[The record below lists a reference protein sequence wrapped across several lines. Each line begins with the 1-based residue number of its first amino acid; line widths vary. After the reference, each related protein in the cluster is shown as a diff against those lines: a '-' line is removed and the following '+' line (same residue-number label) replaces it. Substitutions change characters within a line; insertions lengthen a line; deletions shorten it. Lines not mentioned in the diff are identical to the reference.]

1 MASVIDQIIYP
12 RLLGTLREDI
22 PPVQC
27 IIWKGGKSY
36 ETIIFDNIYPFDTID
51 TIKRMLCAKDSSL
64 IPRFTFVGV
73 PLNDPYSDAMP
84 NLDETYIPINYL
96 WYPSGTNDITK
107 TYILNHP
114 VKTLAE
120 PDRRFV
126 SSDGSY
132 ASPNYEVRGRS
143 SIEQVFLKPR
153 EGQIPVFHVFPFHL
167 LLETYKGKKPVGEED
182 WYKRFAPY
190 FPEIEVKG
198 PFEPYDEDIAYAKK
212 ITYYISKRTATLDY
226 LNEVAASDELPR
238 LRVSGIRQLLL
249 LWKKPIRGFEGSAN
263 LFYDVRATELLPYL
277 RLYPAEGDPI
287 TKLHVKGIL
296 PIPTLEDPRIL
307 ESWGKEVSPTP
318 GSDFCSMKYVHRQ
331 SIGITQPIYGTIH
344 AYNDGTMRLM
354 LQPPKQIR
362 KLDPEVDFRHFN
374 RTIETIFQQLPQDIN
389 QYQLKELAVF
399 FTMKTELSAKK
410 FTKKRL
416 QQRLSY
422 FHTVFKEIMPL
433 PGDNPL
439 IALRYKAVSQ
449 YASEDKI
456 FTFIT
461 QMVTEKEKDAG
472 MEIVE
477 AIQEE
482 FDFSKQEALNVFAQ
496 WLDKNGEFTVQLPE
510 EGEFM
515 ESFNPGIDIYIYA
528 QHPSYHF
535 HVHRI
540 DSNETY
546 QRIYT
551 LLSILFMENDEYFP
565 YLSDASMVQLEEEM
579 EEESLKAELFDQEAE
594 TAAASSMHNMEPD
607 MGYTSIDFDP
617 LANLGE
623 IIPETASSPFVAKE
637 AVSDVPKKSRKVVME
652 EPKKQ
657 FEEQKLI
664 NPTSWFIK
672 KLQEIDPRLFKFKS
686 ATEGDS
692 GYSRKCAGNDD
703 RQPAIL
709 SQDQYERM
717 REIYA
722 EDNIFWIIYPL
733 DGQEDPIQPIGTEET
748 ITMMRYGADTDSIHY
763 YFCPHYF
770 CLSDEIMVRAVDF
783 ESQVDRDGNP
793 KPPNSCPFC
802 YGKLITNKKKAIPG
816 YTVAKRKDK
825 TGTIQP
831 HNQLDFLKTTSHP
844 EGFALPCCFI
854 KQRTLRISDPQ
865 FAHLRAAFQQEE
877 MENIVINQNTDENEE
892 ETLLYQASDVVEYAV
907 LFEMIHRKYILE
919 SNNHPDAG
927 AFAMVTP
934 VFDTFFR
941 QNSSDQ
947 LVSRTAIN
955 LKLRPNAEGFL
966 RVGTENTIYE
976 SLLGVIAP
984 LIYKNSI
991 REVKERILEVM
1002 VPRIFVNSHF
1012 GNLVL
1017 EFYNPSDGRAMPA
1030 TKQELMAWSIKE
1042 LGITLT
1048 SANTY
1053 SLIRLYNAFQRF
1065 RRFIN
1070 DPTKRKDLRHIQ
1082 PLLAEPGLF
1091 TTRGIQLI
1099 VMEDNGTDPIMI
1111 QCPTFGV
1118 SMDRNKKNDFA
1129 FISRTLKTI
1138 RATDNKY
1145 AHYELFLHTSNKP
1158 AKGGDAEIHETIIR
1172 WNYQSRSIWPLIVQ
1186 TRVDEYMNQCQS
1198 RYRSVYSSQQS
1209 INPMTMLPLSKAV
1222 ESAPFRPEGIV
1233 KDHYNHIIGVT
1244 FRMKA
1249 GPAPYLVILPVVD
1262 DGIISISVAFA
1273 VKSIYLDW
1281 EDVKKAPVNEVIRY
1295 YRENL
1300 EPVFSLYPGYR
1311 IKHAVRQRLNGVIVA
1326 VQLENGIYVP
1336 VGEQKQELP
1345 AEISIV
1351 EIDELE
1357 WELNKQLTGTMP
1369 PKKSDQ
1375 WDETLDQMTIEKQCG
1390 MDEELIRTSSDKE
1403 LEEWYEQ
1410 FRLMVSNWM
1419 TSHKAGTSLRK
1430 GIEDIIF
1437 RSDLPEYERRK
1448 RLYIF
1453 ISSTFLSW
1461 FYPDPENWER
1471 GTASLLRKDCRL
1483 IDQKDGCTGSCYWKE
1498 DEGKCLLHVTE
1509 EAKVGDRMVSTPELF
1524 TKRIID
1530 ELVRFPARR
1539 KQLMTKGEVSKISK
1553 IIQPIH
1559 DGDQYIIPEASTT
1572 WTNLLRLDWTR
1583 QVLEEKKYYEE
1594 MSREEEDVDKEVPKG
1609 NMPPLLAA
1617 ILGEDTPLR
1626 LNVPEEGALMS
1637 FTGIL
1642 GVTLEQLNVEYDAT
1656 SLTREQMVNYVRITS
1671 KPIGMIDLREE
1682 PIIQF
1687 VRPATGQFDRVTI
1700 MVFLPD
1706 QIGILVERDGDATV
1720 SIGLLPEQVQKRWE
1734 EAGIVTIKRRQVKIE
1749 EELPVPLIIGQ
1760 NPLQKEQ
1767 VIPLVAQ
1774 KGKEASLV
1782 VAPIKEKIE
1791 EIKAPRKKRIVK
1803 MEENAPAKPAAK
1815 PRRKIIVEED

>member
-1 MASVIDQIIYP
+1 MASVIDQIIFP

-36 ETIIFDNIYPFDTID
+36 ETITFDNIYPFDTID
-51 TIKRMLCAKDSSL
+51 TIKRMLCAKDPSL

-73 PLNDPYSDAMP
+73 PINDPYSDQHP
-84 NLDETYIPINYL
+84 NLNETYIPINYL
-96 WYPSGTNDITK
+96 WYPSGTNDIVK

-114 VKTLAE
+114 VKTLSE
-120 PDRRFV
+120 PDLRFV
-126 SSDGSY
+126 SNGSY

-153 EGQIPVFHVFPFHL
+153 EKQIPTFHVFPLSL
-167 LLETYKGKKPVGEED
+167 LLEHYKGKKPVSEED

-190 FPEIEVKG
+190 FPEVEVKG
-198 PFEPYDEDIAYAKK
+198 PFEPEEEDIAYAKK
-212 ITYYISKRTATLDY
+212 IKYYISKRITTLDY
-226 LNEVAASDELPR
+226 LNELAALDELPR
-238 LRVSGIRQLLL
+238 LKVSGIRQLLL
-249 LWKKPIRGFEGSAN
+249 LWKKPIREFEGSAN
-263 LFYDVRATELLPYL
+263 LFYEVHATDQLPYL
-277 RLYPAEGDPI
+277 RLYPAEGNAI

-318 GSDFCSMKYVHRQ
+318 GSDFCSMKYVHRP

-344 AYNDGTMRLM
+344 AYNDGTMKLM

-362 KLDPEVDFRHFN
+362 KLDPNVDFRHFN
-374 RTIETIFQQLPQDIN
+374 RIIEGIFQELPQEFD

-399 FTMKTELSAKK
+399 FSMKIELSAKK
-410 FTKKRL
+410 FTKKRI

-422 FHTVFKEIMPL
+422 FHTVFKEITPL

-461 QMVTEKEKDAG
+461 QTVTEKEKEIG
-472 MEIVE
+472 MEVVE

-482 FDFSKQEALNVFAQ
+482 FDLSKQEALDIFAE
-496 WLDKNGEFTVQLPE
+496 WIDKSGEFTVQLPE

-515 ESFNPGIDIYIYA
+515 ESFNPGIDIYIHA

-535 HVHRI
+535 HIHRI

-551 LLSILFMENDEYFP
+551 LLSILFLENDDYFP
-565 YLSDASMVQLEEEM
+565 YLSNASMANLEEEM
-579 EEESLKAELFDQEAE
+579 EEESLKAEVFDQES
-594 TAAASSMHNMEPD
+594 TAASSSMHNMEPD
-607 MGYTSIDFDP
+607 MGHTALDFDP
-617 LANLGE
+617 LADIGE
-623 IIPETASSPFVAKE
+623 VIPETAPHPLE
-637 AVSDVPKKSRKVVME
+637 AAVVPKKSRKVVIE
-652 EPKKQ
+652 EPKKH
-657 FEEQKLI
+657 FEEQKVI
-664 NPTSWFIK
+664 DPSSWFIG
-672 KLQEIDPRLFKFKS
+672 KLQEMDPNLFGSKAS
-686 ATEGDS
+686 ADGDR
-692 GYSRKCAGNDD
+692 GYSSKCQSVDD
-703 RQPAIL
+703 RQPAVL
-709 SQDQYERM
+709 TQDQYDRM

-722 EDNIFWIIYPL
+722 EDPIFWIVYPL
-733 DGQEDPIQPIGTEET
+733 DGQDDPIQPIGTKDT
-748 ITMMRYGADTDSIHY
+748 ITIMRYGYDTDSIRY

-770 CLSDEIMVRAVDF
+770 CLSDEIMIRATNF
-783 ESQVDRDGNP
+783 ESDVDRDGNP
-793 KPPNSCPFC
+793 KPPDSCPFC
-802 YGKLITNKKKAIPG
+802 HGKLITNKKKAIPG
-816 YTVAKRKDK
+816 YTVIKRKNK
-825 TGTIQP
+825 PLKP
-831 HNQLDFLKTTSHP
+831 HINPGFLKTTSHP
-844 EGFALPCCFI
+844 EGFALPCCFTMQ
-854 KQRTLRISDPQ
+854 KTTRVSDPQ
-865 FAHLRAAFQQEE
+865 FAHLRAILQQEE
-877 MENIVINQNTDENEE
+877 LENLGIQQEEDEE
-892 ETLLYQASDVVEYAV
+892 EDDALVYQATGAVAYRV
-907 LFEMIHRKYILE
+907 LFEEIHKKYILE
-919 SNNHPDAG
+919 SNKEPGPG
-927 AFAMVTP
+927 AFAILTP
-934 VFDTFFR
+934 TFDTFFR

-947 LVSRTAIN
+947 MVARVAIVLN
-955 LKLRPNAEGFL
+955 LRPNAQGFV

-984 LIYKNSI
+984 LIFKNSI
-991 REVKERILEVM
+991 KEVKERILEVM

-1030 TKQELMAWSIKE
+1030 TKQELMAWSVKE

-1082 PLLAEPGLF
+1082 PLLAEPGLL

-1099 VMEDNGTDPIMI
+1099 VMEDNGTDPII
-1111 QCPTFGV
+1111 IKCPTFGV
-1118 SMDRNKKNDFA
+1118 SMDRNNKNDFA
-1129 FISRTLKTI
+1129 FISRSLKTI
-1138 RATDNKY
+1138 GLTNNQY
-1145 AHYELFLHTSNKP
+1145 ARYELFLHTSNKA
-1158 AKGGDAEIHETIIR
+1158 AKGGEAAIHETIIE
-1172 WNYQSRSIWPLIVQ
+1172 WTYSSRSMWPLIVK

-1198 RYRSVYSSQQS
+1198 RYRSVYSSQQGV
-1209 INPMTMLPLSKAV
+1209 NPMSMLPLSKAV
-1222 ESAPFRPEGIV
+1222 EASPFRPEGIV
-1233 KDHYNHIIGVT
+1233 KDHYNHIVGVT
-1244 FRMKA
+1244 FRIKA
-1249 GPAPYLVILPVVD
+1249 GHAPYLVILPVVD

-1273 VKSIYLDW
+1273 VKNIYLDW
-1281 EDVKKAPVNEVIRY
+1281 EDVKKAPVEDVIRY

-1311 IKHAVRQRLNGVIVA
+1311 IKNAVRQRLDNRIVA

-1336 VGEQKQELP
+1336 VGEPKQDLP
-1345 AEISIV
+1345 AGTTIV
-1351 EIDELE
+1351 DIDELE

-1369 PKKSDQ
+1369 PKKSDE
-1375 WDETLDQMTIEKQCG
+1375 WDETLDQMSIEKRCG

-1410 FRLMVSNWM
+1410 FRLMVSNWI
-1419 TSHKAGTSLRK
+1419 TSQKAGTSVRK
-1430 GIEDIIF
+1430 GIEEIIF

-1453 ISSTFLSW
+1453 ISSLFLSW

-1483 IDQKDGCTGSCYWKE
+1483 IDQDACTGSCYWKE
-1498 DEGKCLLHVTE
+1498 DERKCLLHVTE
-1509 EAKVGDRMVSTPELF
+1509 KAKLGDRMVSTPELF

-1539 KQLMTKGEVSKISK
+1539 KQLMTNGEVSKISK
-1553 IIQPIH
+1553 ILQPIH
-1559 DGDQYIIPEASTT
+1559 DGDQYIIPEVSTT

-1583 QVLEEKKYYEE
+1583 QVIEEKKYYEE
-1594 MSREEEDVDKEVPKG
+1594 MSREEDEADKVVPKG
-1609 NMPPLLAA
+1609 DMPPLLTA
-1617 ILGEDTPLR
+1617 ILGEDTPFR
-1626 LNVPEEGALMS
+1626 LNVPEEGTLMP

-1642 GVTLEQLNVEYDAT
+1642 GVTLEQLDVEYDAT
-1656 SLTREQMVNYVRITS
+1656 SLTQEQMVNYVRITS
-1671 KPIGMIDLREE
+1671 KPIGIINLKEE

-1687 VRPATGQFDRVTI
+1687 VRPATGQFNQVTI
-1700 MVFLPD
+1700 LVFLPD

-1720 SIGLLPEQVQKRWE
+1720 RTALLPEAIQKRWE
-1734 EAGIVTIKRRQVKIE
+1734 EAGIVTVKRRQVKIE
-1749 EELPVPLIIGQ
+1749 EEPPVPIIIGQ
-1760 NPLQKEQ
+1760 NPVQQ
-1767 VIPLVAQ
+1767 PVIPLVAQ

-1782 VAPIKEKIE
+1782 VAPIREKIE
-1791 EIKAPRKKRIVK
+1791 EIKVPRKKRIVK
-1803 MEENAPAKPAAK
+1803 IEENEPAKPAAK
-1815 PRRKIIVEED
+1815 AAAKPRRKVVIED